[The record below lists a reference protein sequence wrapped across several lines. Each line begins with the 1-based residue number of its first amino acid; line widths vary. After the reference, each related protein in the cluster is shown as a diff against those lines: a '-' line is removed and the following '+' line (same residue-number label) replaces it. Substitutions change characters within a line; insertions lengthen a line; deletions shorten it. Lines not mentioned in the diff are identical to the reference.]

1 MGNQTTNNTNTILDQ
16 HGEIDFAQAQKNE
29 AQNFQP
35 VNSQP
40 EPAQYTAA
48 QSTPDQMPS
57 SSSISSLTD
66 IHAIP
71 EFQDNSKK
79 NKLIA
84 LASIGIGILV
94 LAITGAYYYL
104 NGSSSETVTQEAQ
117 IETQT
122 AETITADETT
132 EEEMTQMEQPSGL
145 LDDDP
150 VISDI
155 NSTMTNSE
163 DEDINKTSDDL
174 EGFDFENID
183 LELQENPGL

>member
-1 MGNQTTNNTNTILDQ
+1 MGKKFKITEDQ
-16 HGEIDFAQAQKNE
+16 LKRLVENKDK
-29 AQNFQP
+29 FQEEP
-35 VNSQP
+35 V
-40 EPAQYTAA
+40 
-48 QSTPDQMPS
+48 
-57 SSSISSLTD
+57 
-66 IHAIP
+66 
-71 EFQDNSKK
+71 
-79 NKLIA
+79 
-84 LASIGIGILV
+84 
-94 LAITGAYYYL
+94 
-104 NGSSSETVTQEAQ
+104 
-117 IETQT
+117 
-122 AETITADETT
+122 ETT